1 MGMMDEFKKF
11 AIQGNMLDMAVGVII
26 GAGFGKIVTS
36 LTNDIIMPPIGLLL
50 GKVDF
55 ANLFI
60 NLSDKPFDTL
70 AAAKAAG
77 APTVNVGV
85 FVNTCLDFLI
95 MAFTIFL
102 VIRVMNRMRE
112 KKAEAAPPA

>member
-1 MGMMDEFKKF
+1 MALMQEFKQF
-11 AIQGNMLDMAVGVII
+11 AVQGNMVDMAVGVII

-36 LTNDIIMPPIGLLL
+36 LTNDIIMPPVGLLL

-55 ANLFI
+55 ANLFV

-77 APTVNVGV
+77 APTINLGL

-95 MAFTIFL
+95 MAFTIFIA
-102 VIRVMNRMRE
+102 VRYMNRLRQ
-112 KKAEAAPPA
+112 KKAETAA